1 MQLIFEIGC
10 EELPASFC
18 QPALAQIEAIFATRT
33 EELRLTYK
41 TMRTVAT
48 PRRLTL
54 LVEGL
59 AAKQT
64 DIQEERTGPPA
75 KIAFCDGEPTK
86 AALGF
91 ARGQGVDPADL
102 YTVKTDKGEYLAA
115 NVFEEGQPSAELL
128 PALLLEIIQK
138 LNFPKSMRWAKRR
151 ERFARPVRWIL
162 AIAGG
167 EIVPLTFAGVS
178 SGNLTRGHRFAAPDA
193 FEVKGIAGYTDGLK
207 EAHVVVD
214 PAERRASIVDYLQ
227 KLADEAGGV
236 LVEDPDLVD
245 EVTFL
250 IEKPHAIAIEFGD
263 AYLELPDE
271 VLVSSMR
278 SHQRYFSLA
287 TEEGGPLIS
296 TCCVIY
302 NTPVTT
308 TKEVYDGNLRV
319 LRARLD
325 DARFFWDKDQKTTLE
340 ARLERLQD
348 VVWLKKLGTMYD
360 RSMRMAALAGDIS
373 WALGF
378 DEDVERCAEV
388 GGLLSKVDLLTDM
401 VGEFPDLQGV
411 MGREYAL
418 ADGEEPAV
426 AQAIYEQYL
435 PGGADD
441 AVPASDVGALVALAE
456 KLDALVGCFGI
467 GLIPTSASDPYALR
481 RAALGVIRILQ
492 EREYSIGLSE
502 LFEMAISA
510 YDFVPDEEPDDLGD
524 ESELMQTPLETDT
537 DELIEQLLDF
547 ASTRLKYQLAGD
559 FPTDVVDA
567 VLAANRDDVLSV
579 RERVEALANL
589 RSEPDFEP
597 LAAGFKRVVNILR
610 KQTDENADTDLSVD
624 ESRFAEEQESQL
636 FAAYLEAQKTV
647 EAAVEAHDWPAA
659 CEALIR
665 LKSPVDAFFDHVM
678 VMAEDEAL
686 RNNRIALLG
695 ELRGL
700 FMRVADIS
708 KIQVG

>member
-10 EELPASFC
+10 EELPARFC
-18 QPALAQIEAIFATRT
+18 EPALAQIEASFVARAD
-33 EELRLTYK
+33 ELRLEYGSV
-41 TMRTVAT
+41 RSVAT

-54 LVEGL
+54 LVDGL
-59 AAKQT
+59 ADKQR

-75 KIAFCDGEPTK
+75 QIAFKDGEPTK

-102 YTVKTDKGEYLAA
+102 YTVETDKGAYLAA
-115 NVFEEGQPSAELL
+115 NVFEAGQPTAELL

-138 LNFPKSMRWAKRR
+138 LNFPKSMRWAARR

-162 AIAGG
+162 AVAGG
-167 EIVPLTFAGVS
+167 EVVPLSFAGVTS
-178 SGNLTRGHRFAAPDA
+178 SNRTCGHRFAAPA
-193 FEVKGIAGYTDGLK
+193 EFEVHDIAGYISGLK
-207 EAHVVVD
+207 AAHVVVD
-214 PAERRASIVDYLQ
+214 PIERRESIVAQLQ
-227 KLADEAGGV
+227 QLAAAAGGV
-236 LVEDPDLVD
+236 LVADPELVD
-245 EVTFL
+245 EVTYL
-250 IEKPHAIAIEFGD
+250 VEEPHAIAIDFGD

-271 VLVSSMR
+271 VLISSMR
-278 SHQRYFSLA
+278 SHQRYFALA
-287 TEEGGPLIS
+287 THEGGPLIS

-302 NTPVTT
+302 NTPVTST
-308 TKEVYDGNLRV
+308 REVYEGNLRV

-325 DARFFWDKDQKTTLE
+325 DARFFWEKDLKTTLE
-340 ARLERLQD
+340 ARVEKLHD
-348 VVWLKKLGTMYD
+348 VVWLHKLGSMYD
-360 RSMRMAALAGDIS
+360 RSMRMAALAGDIC
-373 WALGF
+373 WALDF
-378 DEDVERCAEV
+378 DEDIERCAEV

-435 PGGADD
+435 PAGAEDP
-441 AVPASDVGALVALAE
+441 VPASDVGALVALAE

-467 GLIPTSASDPYALR
+467 GLIPSSTSDPYALR

-502 LFEMAISA
+502 LFELAIAA
-510 YDFVPDEEPDDLGD
+510 YDVVPDDD
-524 ESELMQTPLETDT
+524 SPTSALMDTPLETDAPL
-537 DELIEQLLDF
+537 LIEQLLDF

-579 RERVEALANL
+579 RERVEALASL

-597 LAAGFKRVVNILR
+597 LAAGFKRVVNILK
-610 KQTDENADTDLSVD
+610 KQANEDALPALDTSL
-624 ESRFAEEQESQL
+624 FAQPEESQL
-636 FAAYLEAQKTV
+636 YAAYVQGQEAV
-647 EAAVEAHDWPAA
+647 LAAVQAHDWQAA
-659 CEALIR
+659 CQALIG

-678 VMAEDEAL
+678 VMAEDAQL
-686 RNNRIALLG
+686 RDNRVALLG
-695 ELRGL
+695 QLRDL
-700 FMRVADIS
+700 FMQVADIS

>member
-18 QPALAQIEAIFATRT
+18 QPALAQIEATFAARAD
-33 EELRLTYK
+33 ELRLGYESL
-41 TMRTVAT
+41 RTVAT

-75 KIAFCDGEPTK
+75 KVAFKDGEPTK

-102 YTVKTDKGEYLAA
+102 YTVETDKGEYLAA
-115 NVFEEGQPSAELL
+115 NVFEAGQPTAELL
-128 PALLLEIIQK
+128 PELLREIIQK
-138 LNFPKSMRWAKRR
+138 LNFPKSMRWAERR

-162 AIAGG
+162 AVADG
-167 EIVPLTFAGVS
+167 EVVPLSFAGVDS
-178 SGNLTRGHRFAAPDA
+178 SNLTRGHRFAAPDA
-193 FEVKGIAGYTDGLK
+193 FEVKDIAGYIDGLNA
-207 EAHVVVD
+207 AHVVVD
-214 PAERRASIVDYLQ
+214 PAERRATIERLLQ
-227 KLADEAGGV
+227 EMADAAGGV
-236 LVEDPDLVD
+236 LVKDPDLVD

-250 IEKPHAIAIEFGD
+250 LEKPHGIAINFGD

-271 VLVSSMR
+271 VLISSMR

-302 NTPVTT
+302 NTPVVDP
-308 TKEVYDGNLRV
+308 KEVYDGNLRV

-325 DARFFWDKDQKTTLE
+325 DARFFWDKDLKSTLE
-340 ARLERLQD
+340 ARLEKLDD
-348 VVWLKKLGTMYD
+348 VVWLQKLGSMYD

-418 ADGEEPAV
+418 ADGEEPAI
-426 AQAIYEQYL
+426 AQAIHEQYM

-441 AVPASDVGALVALAE
+441 DVPSSDVGAIVALAE

-467 GLIPTSASDPYALR
+467 GLIPTSTSDPYALR

-492 EREYSIGLSE
+492 EREYSISLSE

-510 YDFVPDEEPDDLGD
+510 YEVVPDDDD
-524 ESELMQTPLETDT
+524 ETALMETPLETET

-547 ASTRLKYQLAGD
+547 ASTRLKYQLSGD

-579 RERVEALANL
+579 RERVEALAAL
-589 RSEPDFEP
+589 RTEPDFEP
-597 LAAGFKRVVNILR
+597 LAAGFKRVVNILK
-610 KQTDENADTDLSVD
+610 KQTEENAAAPVD
-624 ESRFAEEQESQL
+624 EALFAEPQESAL
-636 FAAYLEAQKTV
+636 YAAYLGAQKEV
-647 EAAVEAHDWPAA
+647 EAAVEAHDWPKA
-659 CEALIR
+659 CQALIS
-665 LKSPVDAFFDHVM
+665 LKSPVDDFFDNVM
-678 VMAEDEAL
+678 VMAEDAAQ
-686 RNNRIALLG
+686 RDNRIALLG
-695 ELRGL
+695 ELRSL